1 MNTNNEILL
10 KMAYANSQTNF
21 EDLGLINEFSN
32 VESSYYSL
40 GYGKKSLLFNNDK
53 STFSLTRPL
62 KVDNG
67 NIDMAV
73 PKYATS
79 DNRIIRENSNI
90 NLTPDNDQ
98 LDLEF
103 NYNINKQN
111 NNFNIGFLS
120 IINNNHSNQSS
131 NENLFKLS
139 YNYLF

>member
-1 MNTNNEILL
+1 MNTNNEVLF

-32 VESSYYSL
+32 IDSSYYSL

-53 STFSLTRPL
+53 STFSLARPL

-79 DNRIIRENSNI
+79 DNEIIRENSN
-90 NLTPDNDQ
+90 DNFKNKYF
-98 LDLEF
+98 LY
-103 NYNINKQN
+103 NYN
-111 NNFNIGFLS
+111 NIDHIM
-120 IINNNHSNQSS
+120 II
-131 NENLFKLS
+131 K
-139 YNYLF
+139 Y